1 MEFSTKYFG
10 LTVLLFIVEVAIG
23 CFFHDI
29 IVRPFVGD
37 LLVVILIYCFVNT
50 FINTAVKTTAIAVL
64 LFAYVVEVSQYFHL
78 IRFIG
83 LEYSKTARLIM
94 GTSFSWMDML
104 MYTLGIILVVIL
116 ENRFAS
122 SIKLRAER

>member
-23 CFFHDI
+23 FFFHDI

-37 LLVVILIYCFVNT
+37 LLVVILIYCFVKT

-78 IRFIG
+78 IRVIG
-83 LEYSKTARLIM
+83 LEYSKAARLIM

>member
-37 LLVVILIYCFVNT
+37 LFVVILIYCLVKT

-78 IRFIG
+78 IRVIG